1 MVLSNGITSSNKR
14 LMGISKKKT
23 FLIYVVIISAIK
35 NGAFLEQ
42 VSTLY
47 RFLTMKPRNKYNH
60 SSLEGLNNLKSII
73 MLIEFFQSN
82 VWRKIPTFF
91 LAEAGTRLFKS
102 GTSDKPQD
110 RLEKYMDL
118 RFQVIVLILKVMF
131 CWLETIKTTI

>member
-73 MLIEFFQSN
+73 MLIEFFQ
-82 VWRKIPTFF
+82 
-91 LAEAGTRLFKS
+91 
-102 GTSDKPQD
+102 
-110 RLEKYMDL
+110 
-118 RFQVIVLILKVMF
+118 
-131 CWLETIKTTI
+131 